1 MQLLNFLVLR
11 RTKREIARL
20 ANDVARRSR
29 LAVWEQVYHQIGN
42 MSVPEARGY
51 VRAKA
56 SLALCAEVESVFER
70 HGEWNSAQRASLVAQ
85 AKDKVVH
92 LIMSDMMKLGR
103 EHFTSTRRA
112 A

>member
-1 MQLLNFLVLR
+1 MQLLNFLVRR
-11 RTKREIARL
+11 RTQREIGRM

-29 LAVWEQVYHQIGN
+29 LAVWEQVFHKIGA

-56 SLALCAEVESVFER
+56 VQALHAEVAAVFDR
-70 HGEWNSAQRASLVAQ
+70 HREWNSAQRASLLAQ
-85 AKDKVVH
+85 AKEQVFH
-92 LIMSDMMKLGR
+92 LIMSDMMKLGS
-103 EHFTSTRRA
+103 EHFTPVRKA